1 MAKIAVV
8 TDSNSGLSQEQAKKL
23 GIYVIPMPFNIDDR
37 TYYDGIDLDEKTFY
51 ERQVADADITT
62 SQPAPGY
69 VTDLWDKL
77 LKDYD
82 QILHMPM
89 SSGLSSTCATAKMLA
104 EDYDG
109 RVFVVDNQ
117 RISITLLISVLEAL
131 ELISYGMTADE
142 IKNILEREGKES
154 GIYLMVDTLKYLKK
168 GGRITPAAAALG
180 TLLRLKPVLQI
191 QGDKLDALAKARTV
205 KQAKNIII
213 EAMQKDMEKRLEDSI
228 HGEKAVIQL
237 AHTQYIEMAI
247 ELRSDLEKL
256 FPDQK
261 MPVVALSLS
270 VATHVGPGVFAAGWT
285 RKVPE
290 IMERNPGFYLDK

>member
-8 TDSNSGLSQEQAKKL
+8 TDSNSGLSQEQAKRI
-23 GIYVIPMPFNIDDR
+23 GVYVIPMPFNIDDQ

-51 ERQVADADITT
+51 EKQTSDSDITT

-69 VTDLWDKL
+69 VTELWDKL

-82 QILHMPM
+82 QILHIPM

-104 EDYDG
+104 DDYKG
-109 RVFVVDNQ
+109 KVCVVDNQ
-117 RISITLLISVLEAL
+117 RISITLLISVMEAL
-131 ELISYGMTADE
+131 ELVSYGMTAE
-142 IKNILEREGKES
+142 EVQKILEREAKQS

-213 EAMQKDMEKRLEDSI
+213 DSVKKDMENRLENSV
-228 HGEKAVIQL
+228 HGENAVIQL
-237 AHTQYIEMAI
+237 AHTQNMDMAM

-256 FPDQK
+256 FPGQK

-290 IMERNPGFYLDK
+290 ILEKNPSFYLDK